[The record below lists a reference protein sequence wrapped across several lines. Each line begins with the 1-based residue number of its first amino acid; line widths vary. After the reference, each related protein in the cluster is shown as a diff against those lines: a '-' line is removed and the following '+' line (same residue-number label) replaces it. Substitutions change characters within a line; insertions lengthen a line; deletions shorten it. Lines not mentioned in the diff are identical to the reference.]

1 MISEFYS
8 KDELIQD
15 INLLISLDLIDYK
28 LREDGE
34 WVYAITEKG
43 RQMTDSQVGQV
54 IDTAIEARN
63 KLETTQE
70 E

>member
-8 KDELIQD
+8 EDELIQD
-15 INLLISLDLIDYK
+15 INLLISLDLIDYR

>member
-54 IDTAIEARN
+54 IDAAIEARN

>member
-8 KDELIQD
+8 EDELIQD
-15 INLLISLDLIDYK
+15 INLLISLDLIDYR

-34 WVYAITEKG
+34 WVYTITEKG
-43 RQMTDSQVGQV
+43 RQMTDNQVGQV
-54 IDTAIEARN
+54 IDAAIEARN

>member
-8 KDELIQD
+8 EDELIQD
-15 INLLISLDLIDYK
+15 INLLISLDLIDYR

-34 WVYAITEKG
+34 WVYTITEKG
-43 RQMTDSQVGQV
+43 RQMTDGQVGQV
-54 IDTAIEARN
+54 IDAAIEARN

>member
-8 KDELIQD
+8 EDELIQE
-15 INLLISLDLIDYK
+15 INLLISLDLIDYR

-34 WVYAITEKG
+34 WVYTITEKG
-43 RQMTDSQVGQV
+43 RQMTDNQVGQV
-54 IDTAIEARN
+54 IDAAIEARN